1 MNDNTQNRL
10 CLNEWGQ
17 FFIEHVLS
25 DDVPPE
31 IVGCLIKHLVDLE
44 VLSFIDEDIYEWRAC
59 DFGSEYN
66 NRVLT
71 IQKDLELLCASEPGF
86 ALSYFIGYKNLNKK
100 SLEFIAKLEHSGKDT
115 RKSNL
120 DLIENSGKPAS
131 NLSNLQIVKKVGK
144 QLQPFLQ
151 LEEAIISRLI
161 GKHVSKQDAQ
171 KMFHYMFSK
180 IGAKAEPRIWEQLS
194 RKKHR

>member
-1 MNDNTQNRL
+1 MNNNIQNKMS
-10 CLNEWGQ
+10 LNEWEQ
-17 FFIEHVLS
+17 FFIEHILS

-44 VLSFIDEDIYEWRAC
+44 VLAFIDNDIYEWRAC

-66 NRVLT
+66 NRVLAV
-71 IQKDLELLCASEPGF
+71 QKDLELLCEAEAGF
-86 ALSYFIGYKNLNKK
+86 ALSYFIGYKNLNKIP
-100 SLEFIAKLEHSGKDT
+100 LEFIAKPKHSGKDL
-115 RKSNL
+115 RKSNF
-120 DLIENSGKPAS
+120 DLIGNVAKPAS
-131 NLSNLQIVKKVGK
+131 DLSNLQIVKKVGK

-151 LEEAIISRLI
+151 LEEALISRLI
-161 GKHVSKQDAQ
+161 GQHVSKQDAQ

-180 IGAKAEPRIWEQLS
+180 IGAKAEPRTWEQLS